1 MTEAAEAEYAY
12 DKYFSMYALA
22 EAVPFTGRF
31 VLRPGKHCPSFSAAT
46 VAKAHD
52 EVSLRVAIMEVPV
65 QLRTLC
71 LGHCRACCC
80 PRAKARAAG
89 VEAALISEAD
99 MRLRREPRAPVLRHS
114 TCEEG
119 QITK

>member
-65 QLRTLC
+65 QLRTV
-71 LGHCRACCC
+71 LG
-80 PRAKARAAG
+80 
-89 VEAALISEAD
+89 ALSS
-99 MRLRREPRAPVLRHS
+99 MLLP
-114 TCEEG
+114 TCKG
-119 QITK
+119 TSRWC